1 MKFSK
6 KILAAAF
13 AVGYAMVGTAVA
25 QPAPEVAGPKV
36 DWRFSVWGN
45 PRAFTAGM
53 EHVAKRV
60 KEKTGGNFNITIGYG
75 EQFSKDRE
83 NLDSIKLGAID
94 GAYFCNFYH
103 PGKNPAFMVFSLP
116 FLPLGD
122 WDVNVEARKRL
133 YQHPAFVKDMDQW
146 GAFVYTAAVM
156 PQYEFMGRGKPPQ
169 NMTDWKGMRVRAGG
183 GLGDAM
189 AKLGAV
195 KTTTTATEVYTALQR
210 GSMDGVSLPYSY
222 AHAAYKL
229 PEVSEWFTSNMS
241 PGTSACPAVLSKASF
256 NKLPPQYQK
265 LLKDLVP
272 ETYAV
277 QVKAY
282 QDIDAKNLPAFRAKL
297 KEIVYTPQQL
307 EELRVK
313 VAKPVWDEWVAANK
327 KRFNGQELIDI
338 IIQTADE
345 VQKKKNKK

>member
-1 MKFSK
+1 MKHTK
-6 KILAAAF
+6 KLLVAALAA
-13 AVGYAMVGTAVA
+13 GYALVGTATA
-25 QPAPEVAGPKV
+25 QTAEVQGPKV

-53 EHVAKRV
+53 EHVAKVV
-60 KEKTGGNFNITIGYG
+60 KEKTGGNFTINIGYG

-122 WDVNVEARKRL
+122 WEVNKEVRKKL

-146 GAFVYTAAVM
+146 GAFVYAAALM
-156 PQYEFMGRGKPPQ
+156 PQYEFMGRGKPP
-169 NMTDWKGMRVRAGG
+169 TELSDWKGKRVRAGG

-189 AKLGAV
+189 VKLGAT
-195 KTTTTATEVYTALQR
+195 KTTTTATEVYTALER
-210 GSMDGVSLPYSY
+210 GSMDAVSLPYTY
-222 AHAAYKL
+222 AHASYKL
-229 PEVSEWFTSNMS
+229 PEVTQWFTSNMS

-265 LLKDLVP
+265 LLMDLVP
-272 ETYAV
+272 EAYDV

-282 QDIDAKNLPAFRAKL
+282 QEIDAKNLPAFRAKL
-297 KEIVYTPQQL
+297 TEVIYTPAQL
-307 EELRVK
+307 EELRQK
-313 VAKPVWDEWVAANK
+313 VAKPVWDEWVVANK
-327 KRFNGQELIDI
+327 SRFNGQELIDL

-345 VQKKKNKK
+345 VQKKNKK